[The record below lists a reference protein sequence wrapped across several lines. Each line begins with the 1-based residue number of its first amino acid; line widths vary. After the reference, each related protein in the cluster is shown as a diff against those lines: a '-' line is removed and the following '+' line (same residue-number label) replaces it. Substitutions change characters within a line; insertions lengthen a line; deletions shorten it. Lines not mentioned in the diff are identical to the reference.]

1 MSISVN
7 DVEITDDA
15 VARELAHHENS
26 PSPVKAAV
34 EALVLREVLL
44 QAARDKV
51 ALAQDELLAL
61 QKSQLEDA
69 DGDSLIEDALIN
81 RLIEMEVSS
90 PTPTAA
96 ECEIYYRKNLHQF
109 RQGDLVEASHI
120 LFQVTPNVPLDALR
134 GKAEEVLQ
142 QVQTHPE
149 QFKELARTYSN
160 CTSAEVGGNLG
171 QLSKGQTVPEF
182 ERVIFSLGSGETAP
196 RLVESR
202 FGLHIVRVEQRV
214 EGHTLP
220 FEMVQDQLA
229 LFLAEQVRTRAL
241 KQYLKIL
248 VGQANIQGVELEGVQ
263 TPLVQ

>member
-7 DVEITDDA
+7 DVEITDEA
-15 VARELAHHENS
+15 VERELPFHENS
-26 PSPVKAAV
+26 PSPVKSAV

-51 ALAQDELLAL
+51 AMAQEELRALEEAGDEADRESLL
-61 QKSQLEDA
+61 
-69 DGDSLIEDALIN
+69 EDALIN

-90 PTPTAA
+90 PTPTVE
-96 ECEIYYRKNLHQF
+96 ECEIYYRKNLKQF
-109 RQGDLVEASHI
+109 RNGDLVEASHI

-134 GKAEEVLQ
+134 AKAEEVLL
-142 QVQTHPE
+142 QVQENPA
-149 QFKELARTYSN
+149 QFGELARTYSN

-182 ERVIFSLGSGETAP
+182 ERVIFSLESGEIAP
-196 RLVESR
+196 KLVESR
-202 FGLHIVRVEQRV
+202 FGLHIVRVEHRV

-220 FEMVQDQLA
+220 FEMVREKLA
-229 LFLAEQVRTRAL
+229 QFLAEQVRTRAL

-248 VGQANIQGVELEGVQ
+248 VGQANIQGVELEGADS
-263 TPLVQ
+263 PLLQ